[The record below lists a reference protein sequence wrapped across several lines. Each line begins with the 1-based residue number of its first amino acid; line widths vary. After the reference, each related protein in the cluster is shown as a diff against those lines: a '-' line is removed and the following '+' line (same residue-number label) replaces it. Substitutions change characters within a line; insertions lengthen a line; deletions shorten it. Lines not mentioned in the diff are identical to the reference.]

1 MAALTRVFLMLLL
14 VGLASLAQA
23 QAPELRNWG
32 RWGDDDQRGAAN
44 FITPARV
51 AAAAKLIERGAVF
64 PLGIAIDGKGPI
76 FPGRTRPTLTTAVS
90 GADYAAGHGNANL
103 KFADDYLFMP
113 LQGATQWDALS
124 HSWYG
129 DSLYNGVPE
138 SAVASGGV
146 GGATRLGIENVK
158 GSMVGRGVLVD
169 IVALKQAPL
178 APGYQIT
185 REDIE
190 GALKKQ
196 GTEVLPGD
204 IVLFRT
210 GYVEA
215 FYAIDDPVKRTE
227 FLVGP
232 AAGLGSK
239 TIPWIHEKQ
248 IAAVA
253 ADNVAL
259 EAILPGGLSPGA
271 SLHGALLKDMGVYI
285 GEIWWLADLAAD
297 CAKDGRYEFFLAAQ
311 PLHIPGGVGSP
322 LNPVA
327 IK

>member
-1 MAALTRVFLMLLL
+1 MTALTRVLLMLLL
-14 VGLASLAQA
+14 VGSASPAHAQA
-23 QAPELRNWG
+23 RELRNWG

-44 FITPARV
+44 FITPGRI
-51 AAAAKLIERGAVF
+51 AAAAKLIQRGAVF

-76 FPGRTRPTLTTAVS
+76 FPGRTRPTLTTALS
-90 GADYAAGHGNANL
+90 GADFAAGHGNPNL

-129 DSLYNGVPE
+129 DTLYNGVPE
-138 SAVASGGV
+138 GAVASAGV

-169 IVALKQAPL
+169 LVAFKKGPL
-178 APGYQIT
+178 APGYAIT

-190 GALKKQ
+190 GALKQQ
-196 GTEVLPGD
+196 GSEVLPGD
-204 IVLFRT
+204 MVLFHT
-210 GYVEA
+210 GYAAE
-215 FYAIDDPVKRTE
+215 FYAIEDPVKRVE
-227 FLVGP
+227 FLLGP
-232 AAGLGSK
+232 AAGLGAA

-248 IAAVA
+248 IAAAA